1 MNIIRVVMG
10 GEEKNLLQELSVI
23 LNGANSLS

>member
-1 MNIIRVVMG
+1 MNIIRVEMR
-10 GEEKNLLQELSVI
+10 GEEKILLQELSVI

>member
-1 MNIIRVVMG
+1 MNIIRVVMR
-10 GEEKNLLQELSVI
+10 GEEKILLQELLVI

>member
-10 GEEKNLLQELSVI
+10 GEEKILLQELSVI